1 MITSTHTVA
10 PEGVMAFLDGELS
23 SAEAQAV
30 SEHVRRC
37 TECAGLAKQFRGTS
51 SSLSQWSVPVVPRK
65 VEDIVKELTSKKS
78 SGGKIDKA
86 NMFIRASF
94 WGWKQWT
101 VWIGATIVGL
111 VVLLAASSFNVA
123 RRRASIDKAA
133 VSVAAQASARQN
145 EIDGYG
151 TAGKLEAG
159 RNVISGQAGV
169 AKTAPPPSAGPM
181 LDALTGFGVGTGSGG
196 GKGPAPS
203 AAGREVDSLVSVHAP
218 MIARTVTLTVVTKDL
233 AASRTFLEVILARR
247 HGYAA
252 QMNVNTPE
260 NAPRSLQ
267 ASLRIP
273 TAELA
278 SAVGDLKALGR
289 VENEAQSGEEVT
301 QQHADLVARLKNSR
315 ETEQRL
321 QAILTQ
327 RTGKMSDVLEVEQEI
342 ARVRGEI
349 EGMEAEQKN
358 LEHRVDFATV
368 NLQLTEEYKAQ
379 LVAPTASVST
389 RMHNAIVA
397 GLQNVSDMAL
407 GIVLF
412 FFEEGPTMM
421 FWLAILLTP
430 LWIVWK
436 RYRRA
441 MAPV

>member
-1 MITSTHTVA
+1 MNTSAHPVA
-10 PEGVMAFLDGELS
+10 PEEVMAFLDGELS
-23 SAEAQAV
+23 ITEAEAI
-30 SEHVRRC
+30 SEHVKRC
-37 TECAGLAKQFRGTS
+37 SECAGLAEQFHGTS
-51 SSLSQWSVPVVPRK
+51 ASLSRWSVPIAPGI
-65 VEDIVKELTSKKS
+65 VEDAVEELTGKES
-78 SGGKIDKA
+78 SGGKIGKA
-86 NMFIRASF
+86 NIFIRASF
-94 WGWKQWT
+94 WSWKQWT
-101 VWIGATIVGL
+101 LWIGATTVGL
-111 VVLLAASSFNVA
+111 AVLFAAAGSLDNRDAVHRDRLVRNVG
-123 RRRASIDKAA
+123 RAGAPQSESDA
-133 VSVAAQASARQN
+133 
-145 EIDGYG
+145 YG
-151 TAGKLEAG
+151 TVGKLETG
-159 RNVISGQAGV
+159 RNVISGQAGFNTSTEF
-169 AKTAPPPSAGPM
+169 A
-181 LDALTGFGVGTGSGG
+181 VGGT
-196 GKGPAPS
+196 GPAPPV
-203 AAGREVDSLVSVHAP
+203 AGKVDSLVSVQAP
-218 MIARTVTLTVVTKDL
+218 MIARTVTLTAVTKDF
-233 AASRTFLEVILARR
+233 AASRALLEAILARR

-289 VENEAQSGEEVT
+289 VENEAQSGEEVS

-397 GLQNVSDMAL
+397 GLQNVSEMVLA
-407 GIVLF
+407 IVLF
-412 FFEEGPTMM
+412 FFEEGPTML
-421 FWLAILLTP
+421 FLLAIFLPP
-430 LWIVWK
+430 LWIVWA

-441 MAPV
+441 MATV